1 MSRWRIA
8 AVRSYVIESLGA
20 GGNYTAREPGHWL
33 VDARQA
39 NPMSTY
45 PDRTDLRTGTGD
57 AAAGILLEI
66 ESADGT
72 VGIATG
78 SGGIA
83 ACAIID
89 QGLAGLLVGAD
100 PRDIARLWDQ
110 MYRATLPYGRKGVA
124 LMAVSVADLAL
135 WDLLGRLRGEPVYR
149 LAGGATRERIAVYGT
164 GPDPTTFKKRGFFG
178 AKVPFPYGPADGRE
192 GLAAN
197 LRAVAAHREAVG
209 SDYPLMIDC
218 FMSLDVPYA
227 LEFARAVEPYGLYW
241 IEEALHPDD
250 WEGYRQLRSAAP
262 WVRWVTGEH
271 EYTRWG
277 FRELIRHRSVDIVQ
291 PDLMWAGGF
300 SEALRIAALASAFD
314 VTVVPHAGGIYSYH
328 FAMTQPAIPFVEYC
342 ITSPKGDEITSVF
355 GNMFDGE
362 PLPLDGTITLSDA
375 PGWGLELRRDAVRL
389 KRFAA

>member
-1 MSRWRIA
+1 MSRWRIK
-8 AVRSYVIESLGA
+8 AVRSYVIETLGV
-20 GGNYTAREPGHWL
+20 GGNYASRRPGHWI

-39 NPMSTY
+39 NPMSVY
-45 PDRTDLRTGTGD
+45 PNRTDLRTGAGE

-66 ESADGT
+66 ESTDGT
-72 VGIATG
+72 LGIATG

-83 ACAIID
+83 ACAIIE

-100 PRDIARLWDQ
+100 PRDVTRLWDQ
-110 MYRATLPYGRKGVA
+110 MYRSTLPYGRKGVA
-124 LMAVSVADLAL
+124 LMAVSVVDLAL
-135 WDLLGRLRGEPVYR
+135 WDLLGQMRGESVYR
-149 LAGGATRERIAVYGT
+149 LAGGATRDRIAVYGT
-164 GPDPTTFKKRGFFG
+164 GPDPTVFQRRGFFG
-178 AKVPFPYGPADGRE
+178 GKVPFPHGPADGRE

-209 SDYPLMIDC
+209 PEFPLMIDC

-227 LEFARAVEPYGLYW
+227 VEFARAVQPYGLYW

-250 WEGYRQLRSAAP
+250 LEGYRQLKAAAP

-277 FRELIRHRSVDIVQ
+277 FRDLIQHRAVDIIQ
-291 PDLMWAGGF
+291 PDLMWTGGF
-300 SEALRIAALASAFD
+300 SEALRIASLASAFD

-342 ITSPKGDEITSVF
+342 ITSPNGDEITSVF
-355 GNMFDGE
+355 GAMFEGE
-362 PLPLDGTITLSDA
+362 PLALDGTITLTDA
-375 PGWGLELRRDAVRL
+375 PGWGLELKRDAVQL